1 LIQIQ
6 SELDSILEAKCR
18 QIEFEKKNYFEIKT
32 NKARRCIAKPFKV
45 LVKSKNA
52 RNIKK
57 YFNFS

>member
-6 SELDSILEAKCR
+6 SELDS
-18 QIEFEKKNYFEIKT
+18 IEFEKKNYFEIKT

>member
-1 LIQIQ
+1 
-6 SELDSILEAKCR
+6 LEAKCR